1 MPSQDRTVY
10 NVCPRSS
17 HQSMIRLL
25 HKLWNTGYL
34 TQIPRDSCPVGCP
47 CTTLA
52 FRDLGRRADTR
63 TTGFFLMVWSVQAPP
78 HHAKSIHSFFS
89 STIMKVW
96 SLVVTILYSSLRADA
111 AVLDDRYGSAVATE
125 QLQSSRD
132 TTLGEHSL
140 EDCTF
145 QAFSGDWCDGDAGPL
160 EAVSGDSSCF
170 VATDRHSYRIGTGC
184 PRLWYNYYVRPFPQL
199 HGLVAAS

>member
-1 MPSQDRTVY
+1 
-10 NVCPRSS
+10 
-17 HQSMIRLL
+17 
-25 HKLWNTGYL
+25 
-34 TQIPRDSCPVGCP
+34 
-47 CTTLA
+47 
-52 FRDLGRRADTR
+52 
-63 TTGFFLMVWSVQAPP
+63 MVWSVQAPP

-184 PRLWYNYYVRPFPQL
+184 PRLWYNYYEGEDCVPAAYAGYN
-199 HGLVAAS
+199 HGAGDLPGGCINVNTRRSWRSTKVAN

>member
-1 MPSQDRTVY
+1 
-10 NVCPRSS
+10 
-17 HQSMIRLL
+17 
-25 HKLWNTGYL
+25 
-34 TQIPRDSCPVGCP
+34 
-47 CTTLA
+47 
-52 FRDLGRRADTR
+52 
-63 TTGFFLMVWSVQAPP
+63 MVWSVQAPP

-145 QAFSGDWCDGDAGPL
+145 QAYVHFTSRPHQRFTQLTNMPTASPATGATAMRVHSRPYPATLPVSWLLIATPTESGR
-160 EAVSGDSSCF
+160 AVQGCGTTTTYVHSRNF
-170 VATDRHSYRIGTGC
+170 TD
-184 PRLWYNYYVRPFPQL
+184 
-199 HGLVAAS
+199 